1 MPIITPRW
9 TELRAV
15 EPQQLYLNS
24 MHRFNVV
31 PAGRRSGK
39 TECAKRKLVI
49 RALSLPGMPGASRFP
64 DPNYFCAAPTRDQAK
79 RIYWSDLKL
88 LIPKKLVKSF
98 SETELVIKTVIGSS
112 ISVVGMD
119 KPERIEGSP
128 WDGGILDEYGNM
140 KASAWGANVR
150 PALADRNGWCDLI
163 GVPEGRNHYYD
174 VAEFAKAQHKEFGDD
189 SEWAHF
195 HWKSSL
201 ILSEKEIEAA
211 KRDLDELT
219 FQQEY
224 EGSFI
229 NFTGRAYY
237 AYGEENKAALKYE
250 PGVPIGICFDFNVDP
265 GIAAIVQ
272 EGMLPNGLVGTKC
285 IGEIW
290 IPQNSNTMMVCKRIV
305 EDWGDHGGEVHVYG
319 DATGGQRRTSAT
331 AGSDWDIV
339 REILREKF
347 GAKLRWRVPR
357 ANPTERARVNVT
369 NKRIKNAVGEIR
381 LMVDVSKAPN
391 LSRDFDGVRLIEGG
405 TGELDKN
412 SDKRLT
418 HLSDAVGYYLYYN
431 FSGAHGFGTS
441 NIFTG

>member
-1 MPIITPRW
+1 
-9 TELRAV
+9 
-15 EPQQLYLNS
+15 
-24 MHRFNVV
+24 
-31 PAGRRSGK
+31 
-39 TECAKRKLVI
+39 
-49 RALSLPGMPGASRFP
+49 MPGASKFP

-79 RIYWSDLKL
+79 RIYWNDMKQ
-88 LIPKKLVKSF
+88 LIPKKLIKSF

-140 KASAWGANVR
+140 KPSAWGANVR

-174 VAEFAKAQHKEFGDD
+174 VAEFAKAQQKEFGEE
-189 SEWAHF
+189 SEWAHH
-195 HWKSSL
+195 HWTSSL

-211 KRDLDELT
+211 RRDLDELT
-219 FQQEY
+219 FKQEY

-237 AYGEENKAALKYE
+237 AYGEDNKASLKYE
-250 PGVPIGICFDFNVDP
+250 PGVTIGVCFDFNVDP

-285 IGEIW
+285 LGEVW
-290 IPQNSNTMMVCKRIV
+290 IPQNSNTQMVCQKFL
-305 EDWGDHGGEVHVYG
+305 ELWGEHKGEVHVYG

-339 REILREKF
+339 RDILKKHFGDRLKF
-347 GAKLRWRVPR
+347 RVPR
-357 ANPTERARVNVT
+357 SNPTERARVNTT
-369 NKRIKNAVGEIR
+369 NKRIKNAAGEIR

-391 LSRDFDGVRLIEGG
+391 VSRDFDGVRLVEGG
-405 TGELDKN
+405 SGELDKH
-412 SDKRLT
+412 SDRRLT
-418 HLSDAVGYYLYYN
+418 HLSDAIGYYLYYN
-431 FSGAHGFGTS
+431 FSGAQGFGVSAT
-441 NIFTG
+441 FHG